1 MIYQMNQNYLWAAEM
16 PIGRNPLRD
25 SSIRGIQRPSHD
37 KLQKVHD
44 PTEQHSS
51 EHRVSAGP
59 KGKAFGVNDQHAV
72 VFQLDPASVG
82 EIVQRLVRRLS

>member
-1 MIYQMNQNYLWAAEM
+1 MLNRL
-16 PIGRNPLRD
+16 PGLSIGGWSAQEPESPD
-25 SSIRGIQRPSHD
+25 A
-37 KLQKVHD
+37 QKVHD

-51 EHRVSAGP
+51 EHRVLAGP